1 MYSGPFVSS
10 KRVKIESPL
19 DFVILTADIDVPKF
33 NYVMPFTNDL
43 HVNYSLGRP
52 IVRTESTCVRTVPV
66 KIFVYDLPMVFI
78 ITGVESSVLSIITSD
93 LAPRRVAN

>member
-33 NYVMPFTNDL
+33 NYIMPFANDL
-43 HVNYSLGRP
+43 HIDYSLERP
-52 IVRTESTCVRTVPV
+52 NVRPYVQNQRA
-66 KIFVYDLPMVFI
+66 FV
-78 ITGVESSVLSIITSD
+78 
-93 LAPRRVAN
+93 

>member
-33 NYVMPFTNDL
+33 NFMM
-43 HVNYSLGRP
+43 
-52 IVRTESTCVRTVPV
+52 
-66 KIFVYDLPMVFI
+66 VY
-78 ITGVESSVLSIITSD
+78 GN
-93 LAPRRVAN
+93 LAW